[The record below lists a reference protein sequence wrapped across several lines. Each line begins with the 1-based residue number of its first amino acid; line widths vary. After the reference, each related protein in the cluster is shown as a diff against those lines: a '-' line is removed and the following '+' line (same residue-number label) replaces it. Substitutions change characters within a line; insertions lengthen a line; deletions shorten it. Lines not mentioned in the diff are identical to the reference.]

1 LEIKTTEYTS
11 IDIPRIEEE
20 ICQETE
26 KYLQIYPLDEKTYK
40 LCMQGYVGALKLTK
54 TCTLYSYPKVGIS
67 NVLRM
72 FDYSTRKFQ
81 TTDHILKFDEEANFL
96 DLLARI
102 FIQEVETIC
111 RTAYRRFYSPRIENL
126 LTIKGKILVS
136 ETILQNRFLPYVT
149 CEYQDFT
156 DDIIENRILKYA
168 TYLQLKAFAG
178 NKDKKQLYHK
188 LRNLYSFFDNVTL
201 EMIPP
206 KEIDKMTYDRL
217 NRKYEKAHYISRF
230 FLEYLYISHGF
241 GESSFYSFMIDMEKL
256 FEDFVRNVI
265 QRYNQKYTTT
275 AGSNYLDIT
284 RSYVKLKPDII
295 MKQNGKIKL
304 VLDCKYKKVRKIPED
319 YGVDLAKPYPSD
331 VYQMLSYMVAY
342 ECPKGVLVYPK
353 GECDD
358 LDIQIMVESKQYII
372 HVKQIDLMRL
382 DEDVLRD
389 FSSSMD
395 NYVIK

>member
-1 LEIKTTEYTS
+1 MEIKTTEYTS
-11 IDIPRIEEE
+11 IEIPRIEEE
-20 ICQETE
+20 IYQETE

-40 LCMQGYVGALKLTK
+40 LYMQGYVGALKLTK

-81 TTDHILKFDEEANFL
+81 TRDQILRFDEEANFL

-102 FIQEVETIC
+102 FIQEVEIIC

-156 DDIIENRILKYA
+156 DDILENRILKYA

-188 LRNLYSFFDNVTL
+188 LRNLYSFFDNVKL
-201 EMIPP
+201 VMIPP
-206 KEIDKMTYDRL
+206 QIIDKMIYDRL

-241 GESSFYSFMIDMEKL
+241 GKSSFYSFMIDMEKL
-256 FEDFVRNVI
+256 FEDFVRNII

-275 AGSNYLDIT
+275 TGSKYLDTT

-295 MKQNGKIKL
+295 MKQNGIT
-304 VLDCKYKKVRKIPED
+304 KYI
-319 YGVDLAKPYPSD
+319 
-331 VYQMLSYMVAY
+331 
-342 ECPKGVLVYPK
+342 
-353 GECDD
+353 
-358 LDIQIMVESKQYII
+358 
-372 HVKQIDLMRL
+372 LMICRG
-382 DEDVLRD
+382 
-389 FSSSMD
+389 S
-395 NYVIK
+395 